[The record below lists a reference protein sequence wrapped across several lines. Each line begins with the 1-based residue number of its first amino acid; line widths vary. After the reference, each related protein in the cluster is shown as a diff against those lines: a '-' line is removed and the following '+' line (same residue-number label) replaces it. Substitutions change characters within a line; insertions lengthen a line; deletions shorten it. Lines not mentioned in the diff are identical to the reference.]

1 MRYKISVFIFL
12 VVWGLMIARLYH
24 VSIKSNFYYEKLA
37 KDNVEKTEYL
47 KPVRGEIS
55 DSNGNLLAMNQIGF
69 SISIVPHLRYT
80 PSKEG
85 NQTKLEKIA
94 DALVETF
101 PDLNRTIML
110 KVYKKESSAYNH
122 KYIKVVNFIP
132 YADMMAA
139 YPKLSIHNEVKIE
152 AETKRYYPYGK
163 YAAHLVGYTGR
174 SNKKENGKDKTVDI
188 VGKVGKS
195 GLERYYNSVLQGD
208 LGYRVD
214 RVTATNKAV
223 DQLEYVPP
231 KDNKNI
237 TLNINIELQQL
248 IHEYFKKATGVAIVM
263 RTNGEVLAAVSY
275 PSYDPN
281 LFVGGIST
289 KDWKALQED
298 LNHPFTN
305 KIIHGTYPPGSG
317 IKMGMALAF
326 EKAKPGILAKS
337 EYCKGYITI
346 GNSSHRFRCWKH
358 SGHGTV
364 AVRRAIMRS
373 CDVFF
378 YKKSLQVGID
388 NMSKYLHEFG
398 LGVKTGVDMPR
409 EYSGVIPNKA
419 WKMKRFKQ
427 PWYLGETVI
436 AAIGQGYDLVTPLQ
450 VTRYTSLI
458 ATGNLVT
465 PRIAKIVDGN
475 VTKAEIKPIKF
486 DNYIHEVRKG
496 MYDVCNTP
504 GGTGYRVMHD
514 LPIVV
519 AGKTGTSQVTSIPQG
534 VSKRLKESQL
544 AYFHRSHAWFT
555 SYAPYDDPQFVV
567 TVLVE
572 HGGHGGSTSAPLA
585 AEVYKWLYKK
595 GYFNKKPA
603 NETVNKNV
611 GDYDTVAKPSQSNI
625 SGTEENAS
633 IIIDDE
639 TIQKNKAIRR
649 KVNAVENLDLF

>member
-1 MRYKISVFIFL
+1 MV
-12 VVWGLMIARLYH
+12 ARLYH
-24 VSIKSNFYYEKLA
+24 VSIKSNFYYEGLA
-37 KDNVEKTEYL
+37 KDNVERKEYI
-47 KPVRGEIS
+47 KPVRGEIT
-55 DSNGNLLAMNQIGF
+55 DSKGNLLAMNQIGF
-69 SISIVPHLRYT
+69 SISIMPHLRY
-80 PSKEG
+80 SHGKDG
-85 NQTKLEKIA
+85 NQTKLEKIIEV
-94 DALVETF
+94 LVETF
-101 PDLNRTIML
+101 PDLNATVMH
-110 KVYKKESSAYNH
+110 KVYKKTSSAYNH
-122 KYIKVVNFIP
+122 KYIKVVDFIP
-132 YADMMAA
+132 YAAMMAK
-139 YPKLSIHNEVKIE
+139 YPKLSIHDEIKIE

-163 YAAHLVGYTGR
+163 YAAHIIGYTGR
-174 SNKKENGKDKTVDI
+174 SNKKENAKDEIVDK

-195 GLERYYNSVLQGD
+195 GLERYYNSTLQGQ
-208 LGYRVD
+208 LGYIVNK
-214 RVTATNKAV
+214 VTATNKAV
-223 DQLEYVPP
+223 ALIEHVKP
-231 KDNKNI
+231 KDNQNLK
-237 TLNINIELQQL
+237 LNINIELQQM

-281 LFVGGIST
+281 LFVGGISS
-289 KDWKALQED
+289 KDWRALQED

-326 EKAKPGILAKS
+326 EKSKPGILGKA
-337 EYCKGYITI
+337 EYCNGYMTI
-346 GNSSHRFRCWKH
+346 GNSSHHFRCWKH
-358 SGHGTV
+358 SGHGKV
-364 AVRRAIMRS
+364 AVRKAIMQS

-378 YKKSLQVGID
+378 YKKALQVGID
-388 NMSKYLHEFG
+388 DMSKYLHEFG

-450 VTRYTSLI
+450 VTRYTALM

-475 VTKAEIKPIKF
+475 VTEPEIKPIKF
-486 DNYIHEVRKG
+486 DNYIYEIRKG
-496 MYDVCNTP
+496 MYDVCNKL

-555 SYAPYDDPQFVV
+555 SYAPYDNPEFVV

-585 AEVYKWLYKK
+585 AEIYKWLFKR
-595 GYFNKKPA
+595 GYFNKKPDKG
-603 NETVNKNV
+603 TVNTDV
-611 GDYDTVAKPSQSNI
+611 GDYNKVANSDNNGSTAKPEESN
-625 SGTEENAS
+625 
-633 IIIDDE
+633 IIIDSE
-639 TIQKNKAIRR
+639 TIRRNKAIRQ
-649 KVNAVENLDLF
+649 KVQESVDLF